1 MNIPTW
7 LIEVLQQFPIVVVIG
22 FAIWYAEKRVREKE
36 IRLEDRFDKQLADL
50 LKRSE
55 DREQQ
60 LRTREDQLRAEAR
73 QDRDAEIA
81 RFLEAQKALTE
92 ANAKLLT
99 AKDDQIAELTKQVEN
114 LTKQLAALTKK
125 LSG

>member
-81 RFLEAQKALTE
+81 RFLEGQKALTE
-92 ANAKLLT
+92 ANTKLLT
-99 AKDDQIAELTKQVEN
+99 AKDDQIAALTEQVEN

-125 LSG
+125 LQG